1 MPGLAEE
8 ARLAGDTTQQVDAM
22 RAQKPPLLS
31 PYDHNDTQRVIG
43 RTMEIALIVILFL
56 IGSVGGA
63 MQALKYVERRRKA
76 QSLDKPSDSP
86 SSRKK

>member
-8 ARLAGDTTQQVDAM
+8 ARRSGVTTQQVHAM

-31 PYDHNDTQRVIG
+31 LYDHNGTQSVIG

-76 QSLDKPSDSP
+76 QSPDKPSDAP
-86 SSRKK
+86 SSREK